1 MIDFR
6 GPCRRHRVALEA
18 HVLGSPPSEATDAA
32 FDHVDRCDHCRAE
45 LESMT
50 LTVMALRRLGDD
62 VATVRPA
69 ADAWPRL
76 RARVAGWST
85 PGRPAVMSPLLGMAL
100 SLAIVVGSTISLPA
114 LLGDDAGGDRVSAT
128 RSTVTLTKAEIDWLR
143 ARSAADRRPAP
154 VIPMTP
160 DHASERTGP
169 DGWIVTS
176 GRREERRVASV

>member
-1 MIDFR
+1 VIELR
-6 GPCRRHRVALEA
+6 GPCRRHRVVLEA
-18 HVLGSPPSEATDAA
+18 HVLGGPTSEATRAA
-32 FDHVDRCDHCRAE
+32 FAHVDLCDHCRAE
-45 LESMT
+45 LESMA

-76 RARVAGWST
+76 RARIAGWST
-85 PGRPAVMSPLLGMAL
+85 PSRPAVMSPLLGMAL

-114 LLGDDAGGDRVSAT
+114 LLGGDADGDDAAAVRPSA
-128 RSTVTLTKAEIDWLR
+128 TLTKAEIDWLR

-169 DGWIVTS
+169 DGWVVTS